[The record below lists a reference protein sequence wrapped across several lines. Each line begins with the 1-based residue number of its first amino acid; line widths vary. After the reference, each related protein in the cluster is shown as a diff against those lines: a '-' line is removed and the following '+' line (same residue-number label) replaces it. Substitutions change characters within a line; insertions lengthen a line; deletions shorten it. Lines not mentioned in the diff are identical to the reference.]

1 MEEMDMLIKGVDER
15 GHRGLVGHA
24 RRSEKVTRYE
34 GGGRPIKRVNE
45 RGHGGLIGHA
55 RHSGS

>member
-1 MEEMDMLIKGVDER
+1 MLIKGVDER